1 MDGFRSVTAHPRL
14 LPESPYNKHSSTEH
28 TTPMNLT
35 QDQYDQISTKFAA
48 LSNDQLRQFIE
59 NYAEKMVDDMD
70 TKCLMQFVYDTIVE
84 NLSIQS
90 PDDILEQISCCYDD
104 ETIEELLESVTP

>member
-1 MDGFRSVTAHPRL
+1 
-14 LPESPYNKHSSTEH
+14 
-28 TTPMNLT
+28 MNT
-35 QDQYDQISTKFAA
+35 DQISAKFAA
-48 LSNDQLRQFIE
+48 LNNNQIQQFIE
-59 NYAEKMVDDMD
+59 NYAERMVDDMD
-70 TKCLMQFVYDTIVE
+70 TKCLEQFVYDTLIE